1 VWLKKYK
8 FTILFL
14 IVCAIF
20 TVIIYFKAR
29 INASYF
35 VFLPGYRSGVSIEQI
50 DNEELKSFFKIIQ
63 KFNDGS
69 QFVVVLHHPDGFFS
83 PQVLSRAV
91 ELQERLSNLSYM
103 KNVLSVINYS
113 FRKPYFDGSTLDAA
127 ILEDPEASSFI
138 SKDGKYLLLVLHP
151 EREL

>member
-69 QFVVVLHHPDGFFS
+69 QFVVFYTILMVSSLHRFCRGLWNFKNGF
-83 PQVLSRAV
+83 PTCR
-91 ELQERLSNLSYM
+91 
-103 KNVLSVINYS
+103 
-113 FRKPYFDGSTLDAA
+113 T
-127 ILEDPEASSFI
+127 
-138 SKDGKYLLLVLHP
+138 
-151 EREL
+151 